1 MSRFPQY
8 NVNNEHQLI
17 RRQNTY
23 VLDKQLVTIH
33 SEDRDINK
41 WPQSNHFEIELPE
54 ALTNIQSVRLVEIG
68 LPNNQ
73 YIFSNNQQNTKLSF
87 YLEPKVSTNIQEYL
101 ALAQAVDTP
110 FNITIQ
116 DGSYSQDQMAN
127 EIQHLMNMAVTDY
140 LISMGVPNPSYDRF
154 TVYYDMVGQ
163 RLYFGNTYDNFI
175 FKFQEKITYIVPCEA
190 SIGERQP
197 EVWNHYSNWGLPS
210 FLGFNKDE
218 YTGILTDISITFNY
232 TNPITNWLVPD
243 VTILPPGETAQAY
256 YISAHMTTAITGD
269 NAIYMEMDK
278 FNTMAELNPYS
289 EKTNNMYN
297 NDYNGKVNSA
307 FAKIPLTSAP
317 GSLVFDSR
325 TKFLQNISQY
335 YPPIDKVR
343 KLKFKFR
350 YHDGRLVEFKD
361 NNFNFTLA
369 FHLLKDEIARD
380 YEIRV
385 PPELYI
391 I

>member
-140 LISMGVPNPSYDRF
+140 LISM
-154 TVYYDMVGQ
+154 
-163 RLYFGNTYDNFI
+163 
-175 FKFQEKITYIVPCEA
+175 
-190 SIGERQP
+190 
-197 EVWNHYSNWGLPS
+197 
-210 FLGFNKDE
+210 
-218 YTGILTDISITFNY
+218 
-232 TNPITNWLVPD
+232 
-243 VTILPPGETAQAY
+243 
-256 YISAHMTTAITGD
+256 
-269 NAIYMEMDK
+269 
-278 FNTMAELNPYS
+278 
-289 EKTNNMYN
+289 
-297 NDYNGKVNSA
+297 
-307 FAKIPLTSAP
+307 
-317 GSLVFDSR
+317 
-325 TKFLQNISQY
+325 
-335 YPPIDKVR
+335 
-343 KLKFKFR
+343 
-350 YHDGRLVEFKD
+350 
-361 NNFNFTLA
+361 
-369 FHLLKDEIARD
+369 
-380 YEIRV
+380 
-385 PPELYI
+385 
-391 I
+391 

>member
-23 VLDKQLVTIH
+23 MLDRQLVTIH
-33 SEDRDINK
+33 SEDRDIQK

-101 ALAQAVDTP
+101 ALAQAIDTP
-110 FNITIQ
+110 YYITIHE
-116 DGSYSQDQMAN
+116 GSYTPEQMAN
-127 EIQHLMNMAVTDY
+127 EIQTLMNLSVNEY
-140 LISMGVPNPSYDRF
+140 LISAGVISPSYDRF
-154 TVYYDMVGQ
+154 KVYYDSVGQ
-163 RLYFGNTYDNFI
+163 RFYFGNTFDDFI
-175 FKFQEKITYIVPCEA
+175 FKFQEQIIYIVPCEA
-190 SIGERQP
+190 SISERQP
-197 EVWNHYSNWGLPS
+197 EVWNHYANWGLPF
-210 FLGFNKDE
+210 FLGFNKEE
-218 YTGILTDISITFNY
+218 YTGIYTDKTQTFNY
-232 TNPITNWLVPD
+232 TSPVTQWLIPN
-243 VTILPPGETAQAY
+243 TSILPIGETAHAY
-256 YISAHMTTAITGD
+256 YISAPMSTAITGD
-269 NAIYMEMDK
+269 NAIYMEMEK

-297 NDYNGKVNSA
+297 NDYNGKINSA

-317 GSLVFDSR
+317 GTLVFDSR

-335 YPPIDKVR
+335 FPPLEKVR

>member
-23 VLDKQLVTIH
+23 MLDKQLVTIH

-54 ALTNIQSVRLVEIG
+54 ALVNIQSVRLVEIG

-87 YLEPKVSTNIQEYL
+87 YLEPKVSTNIPEYL
-101 ALAQAVDTP
+101 ALASNVDNPYT
-110 FNITIQ
+110 ITIQ
-116 DGSYSQDQMAN
+116 DGSYSPEQMAN
-127 EIQHLMNMAVTDY
+127 EIQYLMNQAVTDY
-140 LISMGVPNPSYDRF
+140 LISMGVLSPPYDRF

-163 RLYFGNTYDNFI
+163 RLYFGNTFDDFI
-175 FKFQEKITYIVPCEA
+175 FKFQEQIIYDVPCEA
-190 SIGERQP
+190 LIGDRQP
-197 EVWNHYSNWGLPS
+197 EVWYHYSNWGLPS
-210 FLGFNKDE
+210 FLGFNKEE
-218 YTGILTDISITFNY
+218 YTGVFTDTTISFNY
-232 TNPITNWLVPD
+232 TNPITNWLVPN
-243 VTILPPGETAQAY
+243 VTILPIGGTPQAY
-256 YISAHMTTAITGD
+256 YISAPLTTAIMGD

-289 EKTNNMYN
+289 ERTNNMYN
-297 NDYNGKVNSA
+297 NDYNGKINSA
-307 FAKIPLTSAP
+307 FAKIPLTSSP
-317 GSLVFDSR
+317 GSLVFDSNR
-325 TKFLQNISQY
+325 KFLQNISQY

-391 I
+391 T